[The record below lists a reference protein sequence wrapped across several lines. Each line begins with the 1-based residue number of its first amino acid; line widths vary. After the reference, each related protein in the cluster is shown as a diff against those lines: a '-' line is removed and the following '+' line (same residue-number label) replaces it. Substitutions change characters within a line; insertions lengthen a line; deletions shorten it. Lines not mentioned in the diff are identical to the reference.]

1 MPDQSNPIN
10 SVNAFNKGMVKDLN
24 DTYIGEGL
32 WTHARNAVNNSHLG
46 ESGVLG
52 NEQSNVL
59 CASAP
64 YDIIGVL
71 DIKPGEWLIY
81 STNDTDN
88 EIGIL
93 TEHDCKYTKL
103 VNDRCLGFKKTNLI
117 TGAVKMN
124 YDCTYS
130 AYWADDLNAD
140 RWMNLTNIPYKY
152 TLVPEPGNPTCIVK
166 KYTTFLDCNRLLLH
180 PYLIAPCMSLRKAR
194 GAGQLPNGAYQVA
207 IAYSVNGVRVTDYFT
222 PSNVQTLFSHENV
235 SGSLELNISELDEQ
249 FDEFELVMV
258 ANIANNTTARKIGLY
273 STSQRTI
280 MLDNYSASLEVVPVQ
295 LLPLLNPVYEKS
307 HKMFTLNGYLLRSG
321 VTTKPDFNYQPLANK
336 IHTKWVSVEYPSD
349 YYVNGGH
356 LTSYLRDEQYS
367 FFIRWIYNT
376 GHKSASYHI
385 PGRLAEPS
393 DRVLLSSA
401 DADVV
406 DNATEQQYW
415 QAHNTARITRLLS
428 GIGIDDGGIP
438 IAEGDM
444 GYWESTEKY
453 PADKPQI
460 WGDLCGRPI
469 RHHKFPDTYTDGS
482 DTTNLY
488 NQGGDKIRIL
498 GVRFENIEH
507 PLDINGNP
515 ITEIVGYEILRGT
528 REGNRT
534 IVAKGLINNMRQ
546 YNIPG
551 QARKGLYQN
560 YPFND
565 LGPDKYHEYFSNHD
579 NFIKSGRGFDDP
591 NSDAL
596 VEYRKDMFSF
606 HSPETNFR
614 NPYLSTYELKM
625 HHVAHGTMEGRF
637 KYVYKHPEIKL
648 LSDSAMVIASLIAGL
663 VMANAVTSST
673 PITIGGSENVPMS
686 TPLTAGTDSVTL
698 GTTTNAVSVAAQ
710 AVVAFLFVGIAF
722 NMINETV
729 LQTFIAM
736 VKERQYALQMDA
748 VGDYNRSAENV
759 KGNVRRRVKRSNYV
773 DPTLMQFG
781 ENHRVNNLF
790 RNRFVGV
797 EVDREIA
804 NPSVNDESRKL
815 ITEVG
820 VKVGESYYKNVSSY
834 YASLKV
840 DFQNQYGQLAN
851 ISQVP
856 VTSCVYKTTAQK
868 KVKHASPVLFGGDV
882 YINRFT
888 EKNTMPFFN
897 TNACGLPDNSSFD
910 YRLGVNIPYPR
921 YWVDSNKLEGLLSG
935 ESGSIFN
942 LPSDYRRLNGNST
955 GLFSVQGA
963 YFYLYNSGIREF
975 FCESEINLA
984 QRDWGERTS
993 ERHYDRYTF
1002 TSTDELLRS
1011 DIIQTGNYF
1020 KYDYSLSL
1028 TKFIHQYG
1036 SWGFILPNSYDPYVS
1051 STCFANREKRVLYS
1065 LQQQS
1070 EGKRDNWR
1078 AYLVNNYKDFNSRV
1092 TAIKGINK
1100 TGAIILYENAE
1111 PTQFVGVDQ
1120 LQTDAGTKITIGDG
1134 GLFNQALQSLV
1145 NADDTIQYGSCLSG
1159 RSVVNTPHGMF
1170 YVSQQNGKIMLYS
1183 GGGIDEISR
1192 NGLNFWFQQ
1201 HLPSRLLQRFPNYQW
1216 IDNPVAGIGTQT
1228 VYDSQYEL
1236 VYFSK
1241 RDYIPLDTEVKYDP
1255 DYGFYKEYATTVKVK
1270 LPSTYECPAGYTYD
1284 AVKQL
1289 CVKYEYTNVNSSSQT
1304 VDAIAGPTAAYHG
1317 IWQPKLYEPGYSKH
1331 GEVAPVISSPTLT
1344 LLSNPTWGPNSDSS
1358 ISAASYVKLISVRA
1372 SGAVVGTSYSFQET
1386 VCINETKLY
1395 YIAVSGD
1402 DSLKVSIDGELVLDM
1417 TGITTV
1423 DNPLTPTIDEG
1434 APPWTKG
1441 SDLYNS
1447 LHIYPITITKG
1458 NHLFN
1463 FEYSNIGGPDM
1474 FAYSLFDMTKSEL
1487 IAVNNAATPIYTPPN
1502 TTTGTPGFWSN
1513 PVSTSTV
1520 FSLKYA
1526 FSAGVPITSFTK
1538 RGGKFTK
1545 TDVACPDE
1553 YILGIDENCQCK
1565 CTKTLTS
1572 PKVEIPGNE
1581 VDKLVYK
1588 RTRISLQDTT
1598 YFKECAWTVSYD
1610 PKQKM
1615 WLSFHD
1621 WHPGLVIQPN
1631 MHFMTVKGP
1640 SVYKH
1645 NQTSQSY
1652 CNFYGVNYPW
1662 EVELPT
1668 STGPTVTTIRS
1679 GEYILENYIFSP
1691 DGLNAHEVLDH
1702 NFDQAIVYNN
1712 EQISGVL
1719 NLFIKPKNDP
1729 LSLLLFPRVNI
1740 GSIDTHFSKEENK
1753 YRINQFFDITNDRGE
1768 FTTNRFPM
1776 WITDCN
1782 GYTRKINADYVNY
1795 NKPPIER
1802 KKFRH
1807 YSDRFLLIRTIS
1819 GNVKMLMKL
1828 FTTRKLYSP
1837 R

>member
-81 STNDTDN
+81 STNDTDS

-140 RWMNLTNIPYKY
+140 RWINLTNIPYKY

-166 KYTTFLDCNRLLLH
+166 KYTTFLDCDRLLLH
-180 PYLIAPCMSLRKAR
+180 PHLIAPCMSLRKAR

-336 IHTKWVSVEYPSD
+336 INTKWVSVEYPSD

-356 LTSYLRDEQYS
+356 LTSYLRDEQYA

-385 PGRLAEPS
+385 PGRLAQPS
-393 DRVLLSSA
+393 DRVALSPT
-401 DADVV
+401 DQDIVDVTV
-406 DNATEQQYW
+406 EREYW
-415 QAHNTARITRLLS
+415 QAHNTATVTRILPSNVVEDNGLA
-428 GIGIDDGGIP
+428 

-565 LGPDKYHEYFSNHD
+565 LGPDRYHEYFSNQD
-579 NFIKSGRGFDDP
+579 NFIKSGRAFD
-591 NSDAL
+591 NTTSDAL

-637 KYVYKHPEIKL
+637 KYVYKHPEVKL
-648 LSDSAMVIASLIAGL
+648 LTNFAMVTASVLAGL
-663 VMANAVTSST
+663 ALANSITSQT
-673 PITIGGSENVPMS
+673 PITIGGTDNVPMGIPMTPGVSES
-686 TPLTAGTDSVTL
+686 TNPLTGNPFLA
-698 GTTTNAVSVAAQ
+698 AAQ
-710 AVVAFLFVGIAF
+710 IALAAAFVIEAF

-729 LQTFIAM
+729 LQTIVTL

-748 VGDYNRSAENV
+748 VGDYNLSAENV
-759 KGNVRRRVKRSNYV
+759 KGNVRRRIKRSNYV

-781 ENHRVNNLF
+781 GSHRINNLF

-804 NPSVNDESRKL
+804 NPSVNDGSRKL
-815 ITEVG
+815 LSEVSENI
-820 VKVGESYYKNVSSY
+820 GESYYAPISSY

-840 DFQNQYGQLAN
+840 DFQNQYGQLGN

-868 KVKHASPVLFGGDV
+868 KIKHASPVLFGGDV

-888 EKNTMPFFN
+888 EKNTMSFFN
-897 TNACGLPDNSSFD
+897 TNACGLPNNSSFD

-921 YWVDSNKLEGLLSG
+921 YWVDSNKLEGLFSPSNGGIL
-935 ESGSIFN
+935 N
-942 LPSDYRRLNGNST
+942 LPTDHRRLNFKNLG
-955 GLFSVQGA
+955 GLFSVNGA
-963 YFYLYNSGIREF
+963 YFYLFNSGIREF

-984 QRDWGERTS
+984 QRDWGERMS

-1201 HLPSRLLQRFPNYQW
+1201 HLPSKLLQRFPNYQW

-1289 CVKYEYTNVNSSSQT
+1289 CVKYVYTDVISSSQS
-1304 VDAIAGPTAAYHG
+1304 VDAVAGPSSAFHG
-1317 IWQPKLYEPGYSKH
+1317 VFAPVIYEPGYPKY
-1331 GEVAPVISSPTLT
+1331 GIGTVVTPGGTLT
-1344 LLSNPTWGPNSDSS
+1344 NATWGPNSSS
-1358 ISAASYVKLISVRA
+1358 NIAAATYVKQISVRA
-1372 SGAVVGTSYSFQET
+1372 VGAILDTKYGFAET
-1386 VCINETKLY
+1386 VCIDTTKTY
-1395 YIAVSGD
+1395 YIAVAAD
-1402 DSLKVSIDGELVLDM
+1402 DSLNISIDGESVLEL
-1417 TGITTV
+1417 TGIAGP
-1423 DNPLTPTIDEG
+1423 NSM
-1434 APPWTKG
+1434 G
-1441 SDLYNS
+1441 SDIFNR
-1447 LHIYPITITKG
+1447 LHIYPITLTAGRHI
-1458 NHLFN
+1458 FY
-1463 FEYSNIGGPDM
+1463 FEYSNYAGADM
-1474 FAYSLFDMTKSEL
+1474 FAYSLFDMTESEL
-1487 IAVNNAATPIYTPPN
+1487 IAVNNAATPIYNSSTDV
-1502 TTTGTPGFWSN
+1502 WSN

-1545 TDVACPDE
+1545 TVDACPIGSVISVDGSC
-1553 YILGIDENCQCK
+1553 ITK
-1565 CTKTLTS
+1565 CTKTLTAA
-1572 PKVEIPGNE
+1572 KVEIPGNE

-1621 WHPGLVIQPN
+1621 WHPGLMIQPN

-1652 CNFYGVNYPW
+1652 CNFYGVDYPW

-1719 NLFIKPKNDP
+1719 NLILKPKNDP
-1729 LSLLLFPRVNI
+1729 LSLLLFPRINA

-1776 WITDCN
+1776 WVTDCN
-1782 GYTRKINADYVNY
+1782 GYTRKINGDYVNY

-1828 FTTRKLYSP
+1828 FTTKKLYSP